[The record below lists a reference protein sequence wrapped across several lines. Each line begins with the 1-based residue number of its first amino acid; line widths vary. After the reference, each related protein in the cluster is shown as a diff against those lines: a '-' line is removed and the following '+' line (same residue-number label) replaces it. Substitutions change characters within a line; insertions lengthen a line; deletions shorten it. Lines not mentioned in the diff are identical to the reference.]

1 MEESQLKQR
10 IVGAIVLVALAVIFI
25 PMFLTG
31 RSDET
36 GAALGT
42 NIPPQPIEQK
52 EIRVLQLDKLPGPP
66 AQDPAER
73 SLVDK
78 DIPAPPPVVPGTQP
92 ATHAAPPSPANA
104 TVTTPGKPTA
114 KVETAKAESPAQLES
129 TATEAP
135 KAWAVQVGSF
145 SKQANA
151 LALRDKL
158 RAKHYPAFV
167 DAVANGGSRVFRVRV
182 GPAVRRENA
191 EELQKR
197 IEKDLKLKG
206 IVVAHP

>member
-1 MEESQLKQR
+1 M
-10 IVGAIVLVALAVIFI
+10 
-25 PMFLTG
+25 
-31 RSDET
+31 
-36 GAALGT
+36 
-42 NIPPQPIEQK
+42 
-52 EIRVLQLDKLPGPP
+52 
-66 AQDPAER
+66 
-73 SLVDK
+73 
-78 DIPAPPPVVPGTQP
+78 
-92 ATHAAPPSPANA
+92 
-104 TVTTPGKPTA
+104 
-114 KVETAKAESPAQLES
+114 
-129 TATEAP
+129 
-135 KAWAVQVGSF
+135 QVGSF